1 MNTIFIDG
9 VKYTENDIK
18 ELLIIKDKHEHNCQA
33 VEELKKGRIT
43 TSTNI
48 TNFNPGAVTN
58 GS

>member
-1 MNTIFIDG
+1 MQNTIFIDG

-18 ELLIIKDKHEHNCQA
+18 ELLIIRDKHNKNCKLFR
-33 VEELKKGRIT
+33 ELNKGRIN
-43 TSTNI
+43 TSE